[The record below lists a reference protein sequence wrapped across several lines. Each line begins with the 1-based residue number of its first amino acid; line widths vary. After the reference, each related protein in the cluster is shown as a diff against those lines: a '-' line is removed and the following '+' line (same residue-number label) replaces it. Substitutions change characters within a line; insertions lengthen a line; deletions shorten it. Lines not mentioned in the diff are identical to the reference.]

1 MTSGWPSSV
10 RPPHRRSRRG
20 ARPRPLDP
28 RSQDHGT
35 FSRCSGI
42 ERRRSRSRMRGPSW
56 LMSSATPSAT
66 RKTAGW
72 SDPGRERQVVLGR
85 LGLADLL
92 DLAVFGLAGW
102 PARPTTIR
110 ISGSAPF
117 HRALS
122 SCRRQLRFGGRYV
135 TADTRSRAAKL
146 PALKFVD
153 VRNPPP
159 SEHGR
164 PQRSGRPRSPPALT
178 PSPQPT
184 GWNAAPA
191 APLAP
196 EPAPP

>member
-1 MTSGWPSSV
+1 MTSDWPSSV
-10 RPPHRRSRRG
+10 RPPRRRSRRG

-42 ERRRSRSRMRGPSW
+42 ERRRSRSRMRRPSW

-66 RKTAGW
+66 RKTADW

-85 LGLADLL
+85 LGLGDLL
-92 DLAVFGLAGW
+92 DLAVFGLAGR
-102 PARPTTIR
+102 PATSHHDQDLWVGSLPPCTVVVSFVSVADMSQR
-110 ISGSAPF
+110 IHDHGPRSYQHSSSWTFGTPHLLSTAAPSAP
-117 HRALS
+117 AVPG
-122 SCRRQLRFGGRYV
+122 RR
-135 TADTRSRAAKL
+135 
-146 PALKFVD
+146 P
-153 VRNPPP
+153 
-159 SEHGR
+159 HC
-164 PQRSGRPRSPPALT
+164 PRR
-178 PSPQPT
+178 PQPT